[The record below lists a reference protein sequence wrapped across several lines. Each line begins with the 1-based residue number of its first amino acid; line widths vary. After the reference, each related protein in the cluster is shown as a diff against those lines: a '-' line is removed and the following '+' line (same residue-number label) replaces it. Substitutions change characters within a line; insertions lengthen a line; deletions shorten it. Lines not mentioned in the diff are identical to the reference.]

1 MSAIEGFLTGFA
13 NVAASNILER
23 KKEARDY
30 FNKQVEY
37 ARTTGLENRRRVR
50 EQADVA
56 LTIARQLEAAG
67 VPKDLI
73 MAQINMNP
81 TGLADF
87 YEQAEKIRASYEEKG
102 KTPDWNAIKTVMGEF
117 KPPEVDMATY
127 ISQTF
132 DPIANAADD
141 PTYEDDPQ
149 GSLFAT
155 MMGYN
160 AMDRARAD
168 LGRTEIAEGLTA
180 EQLIRYGDVTPQR
193 VGGRATVITN
203 YAAASPEGSDGLSI
217 TDSDRVA
224 TLVETVAGNA
234 TLRLMQDWNE
244 RTGTALDPKTLGAD
258 QVAVLREA
266 IAAEILQMPLEGIN
280 SSNVLPYVD
289 NFLESRGYDVGRD
302 STPLVDRLMGTGG
315 SETGVEPPPS
325 GLPTEGS
332 PEAPPPSSPPPSA
345 STEVSGEPLSPE
357 ERLAAQ
363 TGLGYE
369 SIKDNGNGTITVVF
383 NGQTRTYRTSDV
395 RELLNRFMTQ

>member
-37 ARTTGLENRRRVR
+37 ARTTGLQNRQRVR
-50 EQADVA
+50 EQADTA
-56 LTIARQLEAAG
+56 LSVARQLEAAG
-67 VPKDLI
+67 LPREII
-73 MAQINMNP
+73 MAQINQDP
-81 TGLADF
+81 TNLSGF
-87 YEQAEKIRASYEEKG
+87 YDQAEKIRANAAAAG
-102 KTPDWNAIKTVMGEF
+102 RQLTADDWNAIYKVAGEF
-117 KPPEVDMATY
+117 KAPDEDLSTFIARTY
-127 ISQTF
+127 
-132 DPIANAADD
+132 DPIANAVADPSYEED
-141 PTYEDDPQ
+141 PE
-149 GSLFAT
+149 GSLWAS

-168 LGRTEIAEGLTA
+168 LSRTEIAEGLTA

-193 VGGRATVITN
+193 VGGRATVVTDYAALPSRDEELSVTERTALINRTDEMTEAAISRLEEQQGAAIAGMDITPLRDAIVAEMRDLYPMASEETLRTFVNSAIRSRN
-203 YAAASPEGSDGLSI
+203 YAVDTQQP
-217 TDSDRVA
+217 A
-224 TLVETVAGNA
+224 TGPETV
-234 TLRLMQDWNE
+234 
-244 RTGTALDPKTLGAD
+244 
-258 QVAVLREA
+258 VEA
-266 IAAEILQMPLEGIN
+266 
-280 SSNVLPYVD
+280 
-289 NFLESRGYDVGRD
+289 
-302 STPLVDRLMGTGG
+302 
-315 SETGVEPPPS
+315 PPPS
-325 GLPTEGS
+325 LPTEGS
-332 PEAPPPSSPPPSA
+332 PEAPPASSPPPSA

>member
-37 ARTTGLENRRRVR
+37 ARTTGLQNRQRVR
-50 EQADVA
+50 EQADAA
-56 LTIARQLEAAG
+56 LSVARQLEAAG
-67 VPKDLI
+67 LPREI
-73 MAQINMNP
+73 IIAQINQDP
-81 TGLADF
+81 TNLSGF
-87 YEQAEKIRASYEEKG
+87 YEQVEKIRANAAAAG
-102 KTPDWNAIKTVMGEF
+102 RQLTADDWNAIYKVTGEF
-117 KPPEVDMATY
+117 KAPDEDLSTVIARTY
-127 ISQTF
+127 
-132 DPIANAADD
+132 DPIANAVADPSYEED
-141 PTYEDDPQ
+141 PE
-149 GSLFAT
+149 GSLWAS
-155 MMGYN
+155 MMGYD
-160 AMDRARAD
+160 AMPRAIAE

-193 VGGRATVITN
+193 VGGRATVVTDYAALPSRSDELSVTERTALINRTDEMTEAAISRLEEQQGAAIAGMDITPLRDAIVAEMRDLYPMASEETLRTFVNSAIRSRN
-203 YAAASPEGSDGLSI
+203 YAVDTQQP
-217 TDSDRVA
+217 A
-224 TLVETVAGNA
+224 TG
-234 TLRLMQDWNE
+234 
-244 RTGTALDPKTLGAD
+244 P
-258 QVAVLREA
+258 
-266 IAAEILQMPLEGIN
+266 
-280 SSNVLPYVD
+280 
-289 NFLESRGYDVGRD
+289 
-302 STPLVDRLMGTGG
+302 
-315 SETGVEPPPS
+315 ETGVEPPPS

-332 PEAPPPSSPPPSA
+332 PETPPASSPPPSA